1 MKTIGAAE
9 FRQRCLALLDEL
21 DDDGVV
27 ITKDGRPVALLLP
40 YERRHGELIGS
51 LSHKV
56 KVRGI
61 SSARESGGKPAPNP
75 EAHSVVFDVGG
86 ALRPWHFRP
95 LVTPAGAQPRAGGHL
110 RTCVLQRQGMDPGS
124 QSGVTVWV
132 AAATPSMLRVQG
144 MTMGRNTG

>member
-51 LSHKV
+51 LSRKV
-56 KVRGI
+56 KVRGNI
-61 SSARESGGKPAPNP
+61 LGTG
-75 EAHSVVFDVGG
+75 VG
-86 ALRPWHFRP
+86 WE
-95 LVTPAGAQPRAGGHL
+95 AGAE
-110 RTCVLQRQGMDPGS
+110 S
-124 QSGVTVWV
+124 
-132 AAATPSMLRVQG
+132 
-144 MTMGRNTG
+144 